1 MQRTKSKILSIL
13 LSLVMLLS
21 LLPTTAL
28 AAGTYPAASEVC
40 VDGSKYFGDPSN
52 YYFKNNASGCS
63 NDPTGYNAYYNP
75 TTGTLT
81 LDGYNGGSITV
92 GGTRSKIT
100 VVLKGTNT
108 ITNGSLTSAWGGD
121 ITVTSSSGGTLSI
134 TNTLNDSNAAIGIET
149 GYGPQTTG
157 NVTITGN
164 AQVKIDMT
172 HNGTRGYE
180 KAYGIFARE
189 NITIS
194 GDASVDIICKTPYNT
209 ARFGDYCNGLRTD
222 KNVTIDTNGTIK
234 IDVKTAGGDG
244 AYSYGI
250 YPVGG
255 PATLT
260 NVGKMEVQWKK
271 DGSSGGVGYKG
282 VSYDTSTYAVN
293 VDETTCI
300 ATYMPKGPAT
310 TPITGELPVTI
321 IAPVK
326 GGTPETTISGTNF
339 TGSIT
344 WIPADTGGKF
354 AANTAYTANVTLT
367 ANTGYQ
373 FASDVN
379 PTVTDATISEK
390 SVSADG
396 KTLTFKAAFAK
407 TGSATLKGIDIITN
421 PALTVAVPTAAP
433 NATATN
439 ERSLAVTGVY
449 DDGTGGPVAVNWKI
463 TTDPIPTGV
472 SLDGSTLKVTN
483 DAEAGTFMIK
493 ATSAEG
499 YTDAE
504 TVTITKDTP
513 VGSAIVLTPPTSTI
527 VAVPKSDTPNEIDL
541 PTATVYDQYGK
552 LMTGTFSITYAIDGD
567 TPTGVKL
574 DSATGKLTV
583 KRFAQ
588 AGVVEIVGK
597 LTTTAG
603 TVTSD
608 PVTYTITRET
618 SKVTY
623 VLVSKLYH
631 NMPVPEVTE
640 PGGTNS
646 ADQQF
651 TAEVLDQYLQEMTGQ
666 TVTWR
671 VTDTAGNPVHG
682 VSIDDTGKLTVTNE
696 APAITVYVTATCS
709 GIVSNKSKVTINKEP
724 TKATL
729 VEIFNQAE
737 EDPETSLLI
746 PAATFTNSEAYT
758 AKVYDQYGA
767 ETGGMVFW
775 KLDKTYTGVELD
787 TTTSTGNAILKVDN
801 TAAPGTIQ
809 LIANCSTVGSTA
821 SKTLDIT
828 LVNKT
833 VDTTLTVTQ
842 ADTTYGTALADPV
855 FTSPEG
861 TIKTT
866 IHYSTPT
873 SSAYSSA
880 TPPTNAG
887 KYVVNVVCET
897 ATHIYTGHA
906 NFKIEPKSISNMLQ
920 PITGTY
926 TYTGTP
932 QKPTAVVMDGTK
944 PLVEGTDYTV
954 SYGTNVHVFEAAT
967 VYVEGKGNYTGTFSR
982 NFKIQPKPI
991 DITSVLTTN
1000 RDYEKDNV
1008 DVDCTV
1014 TLPVDSLVKQG
1025 EHYLVFATMDDDTA
1039 GTNKTVNVLVKMVKG
1054 GLGENYTLN
1063 KDTTTATVNIN
1074 KINPADPTGL
1084 KGVKG
1089 QKLSDVELP
1098 AGWTW
1103 YAPSIVMDTAGTQT
1117 FHANYAGDANHNALH
1132 MHLITVNVLDKTDV
1146 SASITFPDGEKEY
1159 TGSWMEYKE
1168 ATISGTNLGT
1178 GAKWNYVYTAGTGTL
1193 LAGYPQGIGTYT
1205 VTATYEDSINFGI
1218 ATATLTITAKKVAIP
1233 AADTTVFTYDGN
1245 AKTYGI
1251 SDTADYTVTGN
1262 SQTNAGDHTVT
1273 VALKD
1278 KATTAWADGTTA
1290 DKTYTFKIMKA
1301 TPTGEPA
1308 YTKITTSGKKLS
1320 DAALTTTGSTFS
1332 VPGTVQWV
1340 DDTGAAL
1347 PGTTTVEANKLYKWV
1362 FTPTDSTNYE
1372 SINGSIKLWSKSTSS
1387 GGGSYY
1393 APVAPDMPMVYW
1405 GCTGDAVK
1413 ALQEKLNAK
1422 GFHSGNVDGIFG
1434 AKTYAAVTA
1443 FQKAN
1448 SLGVDGIVGK
1458 LTWAKL
1464 YDATP
1469 VNVTP
1474 GTTQPMLRT
1483 GSRGDAV
1490 RKLQELLN
1498 AKGYTCGSVDG
1509 IFGSKTY
1516 AAVLAFQKANGLA
1529 ADGIVGSLT
1538 WGKLV

>member
-194 GDASVDIICKTPYNT
+194 GDASVDIICKTQYNT

-293 VDETTCI
+293 VDETETTCT
-300 ATYMPKGPAT
+300 ATYMPKGTA
-310 TPITGELPVTI
+310 ITGDLPVAITK
-321 IAPVK
+321 PVK
-326 GGTPETTISGTNF
+326 GETPQSAIAAATQYTGTIAWEGNPTT
-339 TGSIT
+339 
-344 WIPADTGGKF
+344 F
-354 AANTAYTANVTLT
+354 AANTAYTAKVELT

-373 FASDVN
+373 FVSDVN

-407 TGSATLKGIDIITN
+407 TDTVKVTKVQIAGTAPSLNVPEADGIDK
-421 PALTVAVPTAAP
+421 P
-433 NATATN
+433 
-439 ERSLAVTGVY
+439 
-449 DDGTGGPVAVNWKI
+449 
-463 TTDPIPTGV
+463 
-472 SLDGSTLKVTN
+472 
-483 DAEAGTFMIK
+483 
-493 ATSAEG
+493 
-499 YTDAE
+499 
-504 TVTITKDTP
+504 
-513 VGSAIVLTPPTSTI
+513 
-527 VAVPKSDTPNEIDL
+527 
-541 PTATVYDQYGK
+541 
-552 LMTGTFSITYAIDGD
+552 
-567 TPTGVKL
+567 
-574 DSATGKLTV
+574 
-583 KRFAQ
+583 
-588 AGVVEIVGK
+588 
-597 LTTTAG
+597 G
-603 TVTSD
+603 TVTAINTYSVTVHTDSGLLSNPSGVVWSISD
-608 PVTYTITRET
+608 LDGVTVDPATGNMTI
-618 SKVTY
+618 S
-623 VLVSKLYH
+623 SDC
-631 NMPVPEVTE
+631 
-640 PGGTNS
+640 PGGGITL
-646 ADQQF
+646 
-651 TAEVLDQYLQEMTGQ
+651 TATYG
-666 TVTWR
+666 
-671 VTDTAGNPVHG
+671 G
-682 VSIDDTGKLTVTNE
+682 VSSTPATLTVWRDTPAVKWLKIVDKKTGG
-696 APAITVYVTATCS
+696 APQT
-709 GIVSNKSKVTINKEP
+709 TIIRP
-724 TKATL
+724 VGDDPADMID
-729 VEIFNQAE
+729 VEYE
-737 EDPETSLLI
+737 
-746 PAATFTNSEAYT
+746 
-758 AKVYDQYGA
+758 AKVYDQFSQPA
-767 ETGGMVFW
+767 TITMVDW
-775 KLDKTYTGVELD
+775 KLNPIPKHM
-787 TTTSTGNAILKVDN
+787 
-801 TAAPGTIQ
+801 GT
-809 LIANCSTVGSTA
+809 LETVGGVSILTLHVFHNTEAIPFDLTA
-821 SKTLDIT
+821 TLNANPAIKDTVKIKVEDKPLKTLE
-828 LVNKT
+828 
-833 VDTTLTVTQ
+833 VTQ

-855 FTSPEG
+855 FTAPEG
-861 TIKTT
+861 TIKTLV
-866 IHYSTPT
+866 HYSTPT
-873 SSAYSSA
+873 SSAYSSD

-887 KYVVNVVCET
+887 EYVVNVLCET

-906 NFKIEPKSISNMLQ
+906 NFKINQKSISNMLQ

-926 TYTGTP
+926 TYTGAP
-932 QKPTAVVMDGTK
+932 QKPTAVVKDGEVT
-944 PLVEGTDYTV
+944 LVEGTDYTV

-967 VYVEGKGNYTGTFSR
+967 VYIEGKGNYTGTFSR

-991 DITSVLTTN
+991 DIGTVHTTN
-1000 RDYEKDNV
+1000 RDYEEGRL

-1014 TLPVDSLVKQG
+1014 KLPVASDVKQG
-1025 EHYLVFATMDDDTA
+1025 EHYHVYATMADDTA
-1039 GTNKTVNVLVKMVKG
+1039 GTNKTVNVLVKMEKG

-1074 KINPADPTGL
+1074 QINPADPTGL

-1089 QKLSDVELP
+1089 QELSTVELP
-1098 AGWTW
+1098 AGWNW
-1103 YAPSIVMDTAGTQT
+1103 DAPATVMNTAGTQT
-1117 FHANYAGDANHNALH
+1117 FKAHYAGDTNHKAVTGQA
-1132 MHLITVNVLDKTDV
+1132 ITVNVLDKTDV
-1146 SASITFPDGEKEY
+1146 STFITFPDGEKEY
-1159 TGSWMEYKE
+1159 TGSWMKYEE

-1178 GAKWNYVYTAGTGTL
+1178 GAKWNYAYTAGTGTL
-1193 LAGYPQGIGTYT
+1193 MAAGFPEGIGTYT

-1218 ATATLTITAKKVAIP
+1218 ATATLTIVPKKVAIP

-1251 SDTADYTVTGN
+1251 ADTADYTVTGN

-1278 KATTAWADGTTA
+1278 KATTAWADGTTT
-1290 DKTYTFKIMKA
+1290 DKTYTFTIKQA

-1320 DAALTTTGSTFS
+1320 DAALTTTGGTFS
-1332 VPGTVQWV
+1332 VPGTVKWV

-1347 PGTTTVEANKLYKWV
+1347 PDTTTVEANKLYKWV
-1362 FTPTDSTNYE
+1362 FTPSDNTNYE

-1393 APVAPDMPMVYW
+1393 APVVPDMPMVYW

-1413 ALQEKLNAK
+1413 TLQEKLNAK

-1474 GTTQPMLRT
+1474 ATTQPMLRT

>member
-28 AAGTYPAASEVC
+28 ATTYNDVKVNGVSLGDGEYLTSNAATAASISSTEPTTYVAWYKNGVLTLNNFTGKSNSGIVLQGAPAA
-40 VDGSKYFGDPSN
+40 DLIIKLIG
-52 YYFKNNASGCS
+52 NNTITPY
-63 NDPTGYNAYYNP
+63 DTGIQGNSAA
-75 TTGTLT
+75 
-81 LDGYNGGSITV
+81 GSITITADS
-92 GGTRSKIT
+92 GSNGKLTINMPNSERSAFGI
-100 VVLKGTNT
+100 
-108 ITNGSLTSAWGGD
+108 NGSANS
-121 ITVTSSSGGTLSI
+121 V
-134 TNTLNDSNAAIGIET
+134 
-149 GYGPQTTG
+149 
-157 NVTITGN
+157 
-164 AQVKIDMT
+164 
-172 HNGTRGYE
+172 
-180 KAYGIFARE
+180 
-189 NITIS
+189 TIS
-194 GDASVDIICKTPYNT
+194 GSADVTIIATATATNQESYGIKSSKAVSILDSASVNITCKTPNST
-209 ARFGDYCNGLRTD
+209 SRSDSCNGIYSDTG
-222 KNVTIDTNGTIK
+222 VTINTDGTIQ
-234 IDVKTAGGDG
+234 IDVHEAGDE

-250 YPVGG
+250 NSMGTLTLTKVGG
-255 PATLT
+255 MT
-260 NVGKMEVQWKK
+260 VKWKK
-271 DGSSGGVGYKG
+271 AGVQGSPLLPS
-282 VSYDTSTYAVN
+282 SASFDPTAYDTHM
-293 VDETTCI
+293 DTTDTTNCT
-300 ATYMPKGPAT
+300 ATYMPKGTAT
-310 TPITGELPVTI
+310 TGDLPVAITK
-321 IAPVK
+321 PVK
-326 GGTPETTISGTNF
+326 GGTPETTITGTNY

-344 WIPADTGGKF
+344 WDPTVSGTF
-354 AANTAYTANVTLT
+354 AANTEYTAKVELT

-396 KTLTFKAAFAK
+396 KTLTFKATFPETDSK
-407 TGSATLKGIDIITN
+407 TLKGIDIITN
-421 PALTVAVPTAAP
+421 PALTLAVPTAAP

-449 DDGTGGPVAVNWKI
+449 DDGSGGPVAVNWKI

-483 DAEAGTFMIK
+483 EAEAGQVRIEASST
-493 ATSAEG
+493 EGG

-504 TVTITKDTP
+504 FVTITKDTP
-513 VGSAIVLTPPTSTI
+513 VESAIVLTPPTSTT
-527 VAVPKSDTPNEIDL
+527 VEVPKSDTPNEIDL

-552 LMTGTFSITYAIDGD
+552 PMTGTFSITYEIVD
-567 TPTGVKL
+567 TAPTGVTL
-574 DSATGKLTV
+574 NTAGGKMKV

-618 SKVTY
+618 SQVTSVRVNAPEY
-623 VLVSKLYH
+623 L
-631 NMPVPEVTE
+631 MDVPKVTE
-640 PGGTNS
+640 PGTPNQ
-646 ADQQF
+646 AYQQF
-651 TAEVLDQYLQEMTGQ
+651 NAAKVLDQYGQEMTGQ
-666 TVTWR
+666 TVTWS
-671 VTDTAGNPVHG
+671 VADDAGNPVTG
-682 VSIDDTGKLTVTNE
+682 VSIDTNGKLTVTNE

-709 GIVSNKSKVTINKEP
+709 GIVSNKSKVTLSKE
-724 TKATL
+724 TAKDSF
-729 VEIFNQAE
+729 VKICNQVGDA
-737 EDPETSLLI
+737 PETSILI
-746 PAATFTNSEAYT
+746 PTGSIPRSEDYT
-758 AKVYDQYGA
+758 AKVYDQYGK
-767 ETGGMVFW
+767 ETAGMVNW
-775 KLDKTYTGVELD
+775 ALDKTYTGVELD
-787 TTTSTGNAILKVDN
+787 TLSIPGSATLKVEN
-801 TAAPGTIQ
+801 TATPGTIR
-809 LIANCSTVGSTA
+809 LIATCSTVGSTA

-828 LVNKT
+828 LTKKT
-833 VDTTLTVTQ
+833 VDTTSLTVTQ

-855 FTSPEG
+855 FTKPEG
-861 TIKTT
+861 TIKTLV
-866 IHYSTPT
+866 HYSTPT
-873 SSAYSSA
+873 SSGYSSD

-887 KYVVNVVCET
+887 EYVVNVVCET
-897 ATHIYTGHA
+897 ATHIYMGHA
-906 NFKIEPKSISNMLQ
+906 DFKIEPKSISNMLQ
-920 PITGTY
+920 DITGTY
-926 TYTGTP
+926 VYDGTP
-932 QKPTAVVMDGTK
+932 KKPTAVVMDGTK

-991 DITSVLTTN
+991 DIEDVSTTN
-1000 RDYEKDNV
+1000 RDYEEGRL

-1014 TLPVDSLVKQG
+1014 KLPVASDVKQG
-1025 EHYLVFATMDDDTA
+1025 EHYHVYATMADDTA
-1039 GTNKTVNVLVKMVKG
+1039 GTNKTVNVLVKMEKG

-1063 KDTTTATVNIN
+1063 KDTTTATVTIN
-1074 KINPADPTGL
+1074 QINPADPTGL

-1089 QKLSDVELP
+1089 QELSTVELP
-1098 AGWTW
+1098 AGWNW
-1103 YAPSIVMDTAGTQT
+1103 DAPATVMNTAGTQT
-1117 FHANYAGDANHNALH
+1117 FKAHYAGDANHKAVTGQA
-1132 MHLITVNVLDKTDV
+1132 ITVNVLDKTDV
-1146 SASITFPDGEKEY
+1146 STFITFPDGEKEY

-1178 GAKWNYVYTAGTGTL
+1178 GAKWDYVYTAGTGTL

-1205 VTATYEDSINFGI
+1205 VTATYEDSLNFGI

-1233 AADTTVFTYDGN
+1233 AADTTAFTYDGN

-1251 SDTADYTVTGN
+1251 ADTADYTVTGN

-1290 DKTYTFKIMKA
+1290 DKTYTFTIKQA

-1320 DAALTTTGSTFS
+1320 DAALTTTGGTFS
-1332 VPGTVQWV
+1332 VPGTVKWV

-1362 FTPTDSTNYE
+1362 FTPSDSTNYE

-1387 GGGSYY
+1387 GGGGSYY
-1393 APVAPDMPMVYW
+1393 APVVPDMPMVYW

-1422 GFHSGNVDGIFG
+1422 GFNSGNVDGIFG

-1474 GTTQPMLRT
+1474 VTTQPMLRT

-1516 AAVLAFQKANGLA
+1516 AAVLAFQKANGLG

>member
-28 AAGTYPAASEVC
+28 ATTYNDVKVNGVSLGDGEYLTSNAATAASISSTEPTTYVAWYKSGVLTLNNFTGKSNSGIVLQGAPAA
-40 VDGSKYFGDPSN
+40 DLIIKLIG
-52 YYFKNNASGCS
+52 NNTITPY
-63 NDPTGYNAYYNP
+63 DTGIQGNSAA
-75 TTGTLT
+75 
-81 LDGYNGGSITV
+81 GSIT
-92 GGTRSKIT
+92 IT
-100 VVLKGTNT
+100 ADSGSNGNLTIDMTNSMRPVFG
-108 ITNGSLTSAWGGD
+108 INGSANS
-121 ITVTSSSGGTLSI
+121 
-134 TNTLNDSNAAIGIET
+134 
-149 GYGPQTTG
+149 
-157 NVTITGN
+157 VTITGSANVTIN
-164 AQVKIDMT
+164 ATTTATNQ
-172 HNGTRGYE
+172 E
-180 KAYGIFARE
+180 SYGIKSSKAVS
-189 NITIS
+189 ILDS
-194 GDASVDIICKTPYNT
+194 ASVSITCKTPNST
-209 ARFGDYCNGLRTD
+209 SRSDSCNGIYSDTG
-222 KNVTIDTNGTIK
+222 VTINTDGTIQ
-234 IDVKTAGGDG
+234 IDVHEAGTE

-250 YPVGG
+250 NSMGTLTLTKVGG
-255 PATLT
+255 MT
-260 NVGKMEVQWKK
+260 VKWKK
-271 DGSSGGVGYKG
+271 AGVYGVPLSPSSA
-282 VSYDTSTYAVN
+282 SFDPTAYDTHM
-293 VDETTCI
+293 DTTDTTNCT
-300 ATYMPKGPAT
+300 ATYMPKGTAT

-326 GGTPETTISGTNF
+326 GGTPETTISGANYA
-339 TGSIT
+339 GSIT

-367 ANTGYQ
+367 ANSGYQ

-407 TGSATLKGIDIITN
+407 TGSATLNGIDIIIN
-421 PALTVAVPTAAP
+421 PPLTLAVPTAAP

-449 DDGTGGPVAVNWKI
+449 DGGSGGPVAVNWKI

-483 DAEAGTFMIK
+483 EAEAGQVRIEASST
-493 ATSAEG
+493 EGG

-504 TVTITKDTP
+504 FVTITKDAS
-513 VGSAIVLTPPTSTI
+513 VESAIVLTAPTSTT
-527 VAVPKSDTPNEIDL
+527 VAVPKSDTPNEIAL

-552 LMTGTFSITYAIDGD
+552 PMTGTFSITYAIDGD
-567 TPTGVKL
+567 TPTGVTL

-583 KRFAQ
+583 KRSAQ
-588 AGVVEIVGK
+588 AGEVKIVGK
-597 LTTTAG
+597 LTTAAG
-603 TVTSD
+603 TVTSK

-618 SKVTY
+618 SQVTY
-623 VLVSKLYH
+623 VLVSKLFH

-646 ADQQF
+646 ADRQF

-696 APAITVYVTATCS
+696 APGIKVYAIATCQ
-709 GIVSNKSKVTINKEP
+709 GIDSNNLDM
-724 TKATL
+724 TL
-729 VEIFNQAE
+729 HRDTAKDTFVKICNQVGDA
-737 EDPETSLLI
+737 PETSLLI
-746 PAATFTNSEAYT
+746 PAGSIPRSEDYT

-787 TTTSTGNAILKVDN
+787 TLSIPGSATLKVDN

-828 LVNKT
+828 LANKT
-833 VDTTLTVTQ
+833 PASVTAVPAAKTGLFYNGTDQALVTAGTASGGTMQYSLDGTTWSTAVPTGKNVGAYTVQYKVVGDATHTDTAPEKCQLVTISPKFLTMDNLTPTGSTSKVYDGTTNSSITVGVKAGVLFGSDTLTITGTAVYNSADVNEANTITFTPDAITGNYELVPGVLTITGAKITPRDLTVT
-842 ADTTYGTALADPV
+842 P
-855 FTSPEG
+855 
-861 TIKTT
+861 
-866 IHYSTPT
+866 
-873 SSAYSSA
+873 
-880 TPPTNAG
+880 NAG
-887 KYVVNVVCET
+887 QSKKFGAED
-897 ATHIYTGHA
+897 
-906 NFKIEPKSISNMLQ
+906 
-920 PITGTY
+920 
-926 TYTGTP
+926 
-932 QKPTAVVMDGTK
+932 PTLHSTNSGRVPGQIPDFSGA
-944 PLVEGTDYTV
+944 LSRAEGEDVGQY
-954 SYGTNVHVFEAAT
+954 
-967 VYVEGKGNYTGTFSR
+967 
-982 NFKIQPKPI
+982 
-991 DITSVLTTN
+991 DITLG
-1000 RDYEKDNV
+1000 
-1008 DVDCTV
+1008 
-1014 TLPVDSLVKQG
+1014 TLALIDHFSSGFK
-1025 EHYLVFATMDDDTA
+1025 AS
-1039 GTNKTVNVLVKMVKG
+1039 
-1054 GLGENYTLN
+1054 NYTL
-1063 KDTTTATVNIN
+1063 KMVSPAVKFEITKADT
-1074 KINPADPTGL
+1074 PAAPTGL
-1084 KGVKG
+1084 KGYKDSA
-1089 QKLSDVELP
+1089 LSTVTLP
-1098 AGWTW
+1098 TGWSW
-1103 YAPSIVMDTAGTQT
+1103 VDGTLKMNTIGDQT
-1117 FHANYAGDANHNALH
+1117 FKANYAGDTNHQA
-1132 MHLITVNVLDKTDV
+1132 
-1146 SASITFPDGEKEY
+1146 
-1159 TGSWMEYKE
+1159 
-1168 ATISGTNLGT
+1168 GTN
-1178 GAKWNYVYTAGTGTL
+1178 V
-1193 LAGYPQGIGTYT
+1193 
-1205 VTATYEDSINFGI
+1205 D
-1218 ATATLTITAKKVAIP
+1218 
-1233 AADTTVFTYDGN
+1233 
-1245 AKTYGI
+1245 
-1251 SDTADYTVTGN
+1251 
-1262 SQTNAGDHTVT
+1262 VT
-1273 VALKD
+1273 VKVVRRS
-1278 KATTAWADGTTA
+1278 
-1290 DKTYTFKIMKA
+1290 
-1301 TPTGEPA
+1301 
-1308 YTKITTSGKKLS
+1308 SGS
-1320 DAALTTTGSTFS
+1320 G
-1332 VPGTVQWV
+1332 
-1340 DDTGAAL
+1340 
-1347 PGTTTVEANKLYKWV
+1347 
-1362 FTPTDSTNYE
+1362 
-1372 SINGSIKLWSKSTSS
+1372 

-1413 ALQEKLNAK
+1413 TLQEKLNAK

-1474 GTTQPMLRT
+1474 VTTQPMLRT

>member
-1 MQRTKSKILSIL
+1 MKRIIAVL
-13 LSLVMLLS
+13 LAVSLTLS
-21 LLPTTAL
+21 LLCVPAYAT
-28 AAGTYPAASEVC
+28 AGTDGEFTATASKETIKAGDTFDVTIALKRTTSTVVGALDFKVALSSGLEYVSHKLGDLDAYSLKSYTPANGVFTATMTATGVTKDITVLTLTIKAKDTNCGLNKVIFSDFSVGNS
-40 VDGSKYFGDPSN
+40 DG
-52 YYFKNNASGCS
+52 
-63 NDPTGYNAYYNP
+63 
-75 TTGTLT
+75 TGTLN
-81 LDGYNGGSITV
+81 Y
-92 GGTRSKIT
+92 
-100 VVLKGTNT
+100 
-108 ITNGSLTSAWGGD
+108 GSLDEVVVTTYTALTGD
-121 ITVTSSSGGTLSI
+121 
-134 TNTLNDSNAAIGIET
+134 
-149 GYGPQTTG
+149 
-157 NVTITGN
+157 
-164 AQVKIDMT
+164 
-172 HNGTRGYE
+172 
-180 KAYGIFARE
+180 
-189 NITIS
+189 
-194 GDASVDIICKTPYNT
+194 
-209 ARFGDYCNGLRTD
+209 
-222 KNVTIDTNGTIK
+222 
-234 IDVKTAGGDG
+234 
-244 AYSYGI
+244 
-250 YPVGG
+250 
-255 PATLT
+255 
-260 NVGKMEVQWKK
+260 
-271 DGSSGGVGYKG
+271 
-282 VSYDTSTYAVN
+282 
-293 VDETTCI
+293 
-300 ATYMPKGPAT
+300 
-310 TPITGELPVTI
+310 LPVAITK
-321 IAPVK
+321 PVK
-326 GGTPETTISGTNF
+326 GDTPETTISGTNY

-344 WIPADTGGKF
+344 WDPAIAAGGKF
-354 AANTAYTANVTLT
+354 AANTEYTAAVELT

-379 PTVTDATISEK
+379 PTVVGSD
-390 SVSADG
+390 SVTGVTVKDSG
-396 KTLTFKAAFAK
+396 SKLEFKAAYPK
-407 TGSATLKGIDIITN
+407 TD
-421 PALTVAVPTAAP
+421 TVKVTEVRIGGAAP
-433 NATATN
+433 TLNVPEA
-439 ERSLAVTGVY
+439 LG
-449 DDGTGGPVAVNWKI
+449 
-463 TTDPIPTGV
+463 
-472 SLDGSTLKVTN
+472 LDQ
-483 DAEAGTFMIK
+483 
-493 ATSAEG
+493 
-499 YTDAE
+499 
-504 TVTITKDTP
+504 P
-513 VGSAIVLTPPTSTI
+513 
-527 VAVPKSDTPNEIDL
+527 
-541 PTATVYDQYGK
+541 
-552 LMTGTFSITYAIDGD
+552 
-567 TPTGVKL
+567 
-574 DSATGKLTV
+574 
-583 KRFAQ
+583 
-588 AGVVEIVGK
+588 
-597 LTTTAG
+597 G
-603 TVTSD
+603 TVTVPKTYSVDVHTDDGILHNPSGVKWSVSGLEGVTVD
-608 PVTYTITRET
+608 PDTGDLTI
-618 SKVTY
+618 S
-623 VLVSKLYH
+623 S
-631 NMPVPEVTE
+631 NC
-640 PGGTNS
+640 PGGKINL
-646 ADQQF
+646 
-651 TAEVLDQYLQEMTGQ
+651 TATYG
-666 TVTWR
+666 
-671 VTDTAGNPVHG
+671 G
-682 VSIDDTGKLTVTNE
+682 VSNPKPATPTVFRATPAVKWLKIVDRATGGAPQTTIIRPVGTESTDMID
-696 APAITVYVTATCS
+696 
-709 GIVSNKSKVTINKEP
+709 
-724 TKATL
+724 
-729 VEIFNQAE
+729 VEYE
-737 EDPETSLLI
+737 
-746 PAATFTNSEAYT
+746 
-758 AKVYDQYGA
+758 AKVYDQFSQPA
-767 ETGGMVFW
+767 TITTVDW
-775 KLDKTYTGVELD
+775 KLNPIPKHM
-787 TTTSTGNAILKVDN
+787 
-801 TAAPGTIQ
+801 GT
-809 LIANCSTVGSTA
+809 LETVGGPYILTLHVFHNTETIPFDLTA
-821 SKTLDIT
+821 TLKANPTIKDTVTIKAEDKPLKTLE
-828 LVNKT
+828 
-833 VDTTLTVTQ
+833 VTQ

-855 FTSPEG
+855 FTKPEG
-861 TIKTT
+861 TIKTLV
-866 IHYSTPT
+866 HYSTPT
-873 SSAYSSA
+873 SSAYSSD

-887 KYVVNVVCET
+887 EYVVNVVCET

-920 PITGTY
+920 PITGNY
-926 TYTGTP
+926 EYDGTP

-991 DITSVLTTN
+991 DIGTVHTTD
-1000 RDYEKDNV
+1000 RDYVEGRL

-1014 TLPVDSLVKQG
+1014 TLPVASNVKQG
-1025 EHYLVFATMDDDTA
+1025 EHYHVYATMADDTA
-1039 GTNKTVNVLVKMVKG
+1039 GTNKTVNVLVKMEKG

-1074 KINPADPTGL
+1074 QINPADPTGL

-1146 SASITFPDGEKEY
+1146 SAFITFPDGEKEY

-1178 GAKWNYVYTAGTGTL
+1178 GAKWDYVYTAGTGTL
-1193 LAGYPQGIGTYT
+1193 LAGFPQGIGTYT

-1218 ATATLTITAKKVAIP
+1218 ATATLTIVPKKVAIP

-1251 SDTADYTVTGN
+1251 ADTADYTVTGN

-1290 DKTYTFKIMKA
+1290 DKTYTFTIKQA

-1347 PGTTTVEANKLYKWV
+1347 PDTTTVEANKLYKWV
-1362 FTPTDSTNYE
+1362 FTPSDSTNYE
-1372 SINGSIKLWSKSTSS
+1372 SINGSIKLWHKSTSS

-1393 APVAPDMPMVYW
+1393 APVVPDMPMVYW

-1413 ALQEKLNAK
+1413 TLQEKLNAK
-1422 GFHSGNVDGIFG
+1422 GFDSGNVDGIFG

-1474 GTTQPMLRT
+1474 VTTQPMLRT